1 MKCFVRIAG
10 ISLRSADVNRDIK
23 EGDSVGI
30 LIGTDKEL
38 HNYLS
43 DHFKIYGHFQQT
55 AYATN
60 DPRML
65 KALKLIGY
73 ATVGRV
79 KIQGIERF
87 MYN

>member
-23 EGDSVGI
+23 EEDSVGI

-38 HNYLS
+38 Y

-73 ATVGRV
+73 ETVGRV

>member
-1 MKCFVRIAG
+1 
-10 ISLRSADVNRDIK
+10 
-23 EGDSVGI
+23 
-30 LIGTDKEL
+30 
-38 HNYLS
+38 
-43 DHFKIYGHFQQT
+43 
-55 AYATN
+55 
-60 DPRML
+60 ML

>member
-1 MKCFVRIAG
+1 M
-10 ISLRSADVNRDIK
+10 NRDMQ
-23 EGDSVGI
+23 ENDNVGI

-38 HNYLS
+38 YNYLS
-43 DHFKIYGHFQQT
+43 DHFKIYGHFRQT
-55 AYATN
+55 PYATN

-73 ATVGRV
+73 ETVGRV

-87 MYN
+87 IYN